1 MLMIR
6 HTQTE
11 DNKNRINQG
20 HSDSPLTKIG
30 KKQAQE
36 LGKALRTIADKGT
49 GISRVYSSD
58 LGRCRQT
65 AQIVNSY
72 LDRKIIYTEKLR
84 EKNFGI
90 MNGKPISDIVSRYD
104 LDDPDLII
112 PQGEST
118 NQMKKRV
125 IDFILSLDDPESLL
139 VTHDGC
145 VRAVMDEKGP
155 SLDSYVLIIGLNIE
169 EERLSSVIINP

>member
-1 MLMIR
+1 MIR

-36 LGKALRTIADKGT
+36 LGRALRTIADKGT

-65 AQIVNSY
+65 AQIVNAY
-72 LDRKIIYTEKLR
+72 LGLEIVYTDRLR
-84 EKNFGI
+84 EKNFGM
-90 MNGKPISDIVSRYD
+90 MNGKPITDIVSRYD

-118 NQMKKRV
+118 NQMKDRIQKY
-125 IDFILSLDDPESLL
+125 ILSLDDQKALL
-139 VTHDGC
+139 VSHDGC
-145 VRAVMDEKGP
+145 VRALIGSAGQKIEPTFRFIGKIEIGNGCFDIE
-155 SLDSYVLIIGLNIE
+155 VLQN
-169 EERLSSVIINP
+169 